1 MLTELHYQIALTFV
15 PNVGAVQARILIE
28 QYGDASSIFKAKKTL
43 LERTEGIGTIRANS
57 IKSFNDFKRVEE
69 EVAFIQKYKIEPLFL
84 THENYPKRFLH
95 CYDPPTLLYYR
106 GTANLNASKVLAVV
120 GTRIN
125 TEYGRQVT
133 EQLVKDLSTLDIVIV
148 SGLAF
153 GIDAIAHKACLK
165 YEVPTVGV
173 VGHGLDTIYPGQHT
187 ALAKEMIQHGGLLS
201 EFPSKT
207 KPDKH
212 NFPIRNRVVA
222 GMCDATVVVETSIKG
237 GSMITAEMA
246 NSYNRDVFAV
256 PGKTTDSKSAGCNH
270 LVKMNKAILLTDAK
284 QLVETL
290 GWEDKKKKAIK
301 IQRDLFISLSDEEKI
316 ITDILKEKETVPIDE
331 LRYTSKLSSSEL
343 AAAILNLEFQG
354 VIVSLPGKSYKLL

>member
-15 PNVGAVQARILIE
+15 PNIGAVQAHTLVE
-28 QYGDASSIFKAKKTL
+28 QYSNASSIFKAKKTL

-57 IKSFNDFKRVEE
+57 IKNFNDFKRVEE
-69 EVAFIQKYKIEPLFL
+69 EITFLQKYQIEPLFL

-106 GTANLNASKVLAVV
+106 GTANLNSSKVLAIV

-133 EQLVKDLSTLDIVIV
+133 EQLIKDLSIQDILIV

-153 GIDAIAHKACLK
+153 GIDAIAHKSSLK
-165 YEVPTVGV
+165 YDLPTVGV
-173 VGHGLDTIYPGQHT
+173 VGHGLDTIYPSQHA
-187 ALAKEMIQHGGLLS
+187 ALAKEMIQHGGLLT
-201 EFPSKT
+201 EFCSKT

-270 LVKMNKAILLTDAK
+270 LVKTNKAILLTDAK
-284 QLVETL
+284 QLIETL
-290 GWEDKKKKAIK
+290 GWEDKKKKTVK
-301 IQRDLFISLSDEEKI
+301 IQRDLFISLSNEEKI

-331 LRYTSKLSSSEL
+331 LLYSSKLSSSEL
-343 AAAILNLEFQG
+343 AAAILNLEFQN
-354 VIVSLPGKSYKLL
+354 VIVCLPGKSYKLL